1 MDVHPLVAELT
12 DLRKQQRIDRSWV
25 AAQLG
30 VKPSRLKDWES
41 GEVEPSMPH
50 LRVWAGALGRDVAVQ
65 ARDGDGDASV
75 GAVAAILKA
84 RRHTLGWSQERV
96 AHAFGAGSRMS
107 QSNVAALERRD
118 HLLKVSTATRWAHA
132 LDCDLVLVCS
142 MRAVAA

>member
-30 VKPSRLKDWES
+30 VKPSRLREWES
-41 GEVEPSMPH
+41 GEVEPSMAH
-50 LRVWAGALGRDVAVQ
+50 LRVWAGVLGRDVAVR
-65 ARDGDGDASV
+65 AHGGDPVV
-75 GAVAAILKA
+75 GAVAAVLKD